1 MKNKKINSVYSQWS
15 PCLRGE
21 IGAAGPCL
29 ALLFSAAS
37 CLFVASCSGP
47 ATPSQQPRSALLD
60 APAGAAGVTSSTP
73 VERYF
78 PLVDGIVY
86 SYATENDTQGSG
98 VLIAR
103 VHRVDATHGELI
115 FPTGRKRFS
124 YAADGVHIEPTG
136 DLVLAAPVVRGAT
149 FRGQNGGQAIIA
161 ETGLAVTVRAGGF
174 TDCVRVVEERGGDLR
189 ARFTTTFCP
198 DVGIVVIEAQSGEI
212 YERAELVSAGP
223 AVQWKDGVTVEPG
236 PAPP

>member
-1 MKNKKINSVYSQWS
+1 M
-15 PCLRGE
+15 
-21 IGAAGPCL
+21 
-29 ALLFSAAS
+29 ALLLFPAA
-37 CLFVASCSGP
+37 CSGP
-47 ATPSQQPRSALLD
+47 AAPSQQPQSAILN
-60 APAGAAGVTSSTP
+60 APPGAAGVTSSTQA
-73 VERYF
+73 ERYF
-78 PLVDGIVY
+78 PLVDGTVY
-86 SYATENDTQGSG
+86 SYATENDAQGRG

-124 YAADGVHIEPTG
+124 YSAEGVRIEPTG
-136 DLVLAAPVVRGAT
+136 DLVLATPIAPGAT
-149 FRGQNGGQAIIA
+149 FRGQNGGQATIA
-161 ETGLAVTVRAGGF
+161 ETALAVTVKAGSF
-174 TDCVRVVEERGGDLR
+174 TDCVRVVEERGGDRR
-189 ARFTTTFCP
+189 ARYTTTFCP